1 MHAHQTVEILHLHPL
16 QGPTRNRHQTKIKSP
31 VLPRRMFVSENKKA
45 TWTKTVF
52 NEFMSMLKRF
62 QWLQKNISEYIY
74 IWKFSFTRQ
83 VNIW

>member
-31 VLPRRMFVSENKKA
+31 VLPRRVFVSENKKA

-52 NEFMSMLKRF
+52 NEFTSMLKRF
-62 QWLQKNISEYIY
+62 QWLQKKYFRVQIY
-74 IWKFSFTRQ
+74 LEIQFYKTSK
-83 VNIW
+83 